1 MKLNCYK
8 SEIATA
14 QNSGCELPE
23 LMFFRG
29 RSWPPPVP
37 FKDETLM
44 AQVAQPHH

>member
-1 MKLNCYK
+1 METEFYK

-23 LMFFRG
+23 LMYQG
-29 RSWPPPVP
+29 AGLGLPPVP
-37 FKDETLM
+37 FKDETRM